1 MSIQVVKLREFTGH
15 TQAVYTLCRLKEE
28 NHFLSA
34 GADGMIVRW
43 QINENEGL
51 LIAKDDA
58 AVYSSYANE
67 QFIMTG
73 NSKGNLTLI
82 EKNGKTQN
90 LKISDKPVFCIYETV
105 KGIAV
110 LSGDGC
116 LSLLNTE
123 RMSAE
128 KIKISSMSLRCMIS
142 AGNNFAVGS
151 SDGQIY
157 MLDDN
162 FAVTGRIR
170 SHSDTVF
177 SVLYSANHEL
187 LISGS
192 KDAQIHFHGPDG
204 NSASL
209 AAHNLHVNTLELSP
223 DGTQLLS
230 GSMDKSIRIWDVSSR
245 GLLKVINAE
254 KTEAH
259 KSSVN
264 KILWFG
270 KNNFIS
276 CSDDRSIMCFE
287 ITEKEK

>member
-15 TQAVYTLCRLKEE
+15 TQAVYTLCHLKEE

-34 GADGMIVRW
+34 GADGMIVKW
-43 QINENEGL
+43 HIEGNEGL
-51 LIAKDDA
+51 LIARDDA
-58 AVYSSYANE
+58 AIYSVFANE
-67 QFIMTG
+67 EFIISG
-73 NSKGNLTLI
+73 NSKGKLTLI
-82 EKNGKTQN
+82 EKNGKSHT
-90 LKISDKPVFCIYETV
+90 LKISDKPVFCIYETE

-116 LSLLNTE
+116 ISVLNTE
-123 RMSAE
+123 KMSSE
-128 KIKISSMSLRCMIS
+128 KIKISDKSLRCMIS
-142 AGNNFAVGS
+142 AGNKFAVGS
-151 SDGQIY
+151 SDGHIY
-157 MLDDN
+157 MLDGN
-162 FAVTGRIR
+162 FAPANTIK

-177 SVLYSANHEL
+177 SLLYSDHHEM

-192 KDAQIHFHGPDG
+192 KDAHIHFHNSDG
-204 NSASL
+204 NYTAV
-209 AAHNLHVNTLELSP
+209 AAHNLHVNTIALTA
-223 DGTQLLS
+223 DGNRLLS
-230 GSMDKSIRIWDVSSR
+230 GSMDKSIRVWDVSSQD
-245 GLLKVINAE
+245 LLKVINAE
-254 KTEAH
+254 KTDAH